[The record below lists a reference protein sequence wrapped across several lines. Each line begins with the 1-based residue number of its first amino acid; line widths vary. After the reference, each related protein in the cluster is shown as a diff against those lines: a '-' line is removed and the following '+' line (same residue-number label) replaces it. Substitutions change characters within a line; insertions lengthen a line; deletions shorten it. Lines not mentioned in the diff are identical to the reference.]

1 MIKAIRQLSGYWV
14 STLLLAVTLLA
25 SSAHAAYVPRY
36 SITTNGAIT
45 FTGNTL
51 GLDGNG
57 AGSTTP
63 GTAGSIG
70 AFISTTVGTAAG
82 TFPPGTTAAWASN
95 GSAANL
101 SIPAGSSVLYAEL
114 IWGGS
119 WNNTSATSVLA
130 NVDTNITFVTPSGSY
145 SIAPDA
151 ATSQIIGATATCTT
165 PTPTSYCRYVRS
177 ANVTGLVTLGA
188 SGNYEVRGVPATVS
202 ADANNN
208 TAGWTLAVVYSNTS
222 LPPRNMTVFVGIEAG
237 GNAAT
242 GVSGFCTNLAGPVKG
257 RLLVSAM
264 EGDASIAGDQ
274 MNFGPTTGTMIA
286 LSGPNN
292 SPNNFF
298 SGQINGDTGVINTL
312 GTFGTNNHNGLAGS
326 SVVGGRQGYDITNVD
341 VSAAMVNNQ
350 TSAVA
355 RGTTTGDQY
364 TINALAIQ
372 IDVGAPKFPLTVKS
386 ANRTIT
392 NIGDIVTYSVI
403 MDNTSGTANANNVF
417 FTDTPPP
424 GMSFVAGSVTVAGVP
439 QASFNPLSGF
449 NVGTIAAGAS
459 RIVTLQVQVNA
470 IPAAP
475 ALAQY
480 ENRARWTYD
489 FVSCAGFPTEL
500 GTLDTN
506 FNTIQIARLAPTKTV
521 TPTGPV
527 GIGQVL
533 TYTIAVPNTGQTAT
547 TGATVSD
554 PIPSGTSYVP
564 NSTKLNGV
572 AVPDIAGA
580 MPFATANQINSAGQ
594 PLGVIA
600 AGATATLQFNV
611 QVGASPPAIMVN
623 TAQVDPDGA
632 GPAPPITVTATNTPL
647 TPPVAS
653 KLFTPATISAG
664 ATSQLTIT
672 VSNANATALTLAA
685 LSDTL
690 PAGVVMANPPNA
702 TTTCGAGVALATAGG
717 ITLGLSGGTVPVSGN
732 CTVTANVTAAV
743 AGTYVNVIPIGGVT
757 TANGGSN
764 TAQANA
770 TLTVVQ
776 GPSVN
781 KSFSPAA
788 IAPGGLST
796 LTISLINPTGATV
809 TSTNLTDTF
818 PAGLKVAPTPNIVN
832 NCGGSVTAVA
842 GSGTVVISNASIP
855 AANLCTVSVQVTSS
869 VAGTYNNLLP
879 VGALVTSGGSNA
891 SPATADI
898 TVASPLISKGFAPNV
913 VGVNVNTDLTIT
925 LTNLTNTA
933 LTGVTFTDL
942 FPTTPGV
949 MSVAVATPVT
959 NTCGGALT
967 NQAGA
972 ALAIGATGIK
982 LAGGTLPAGG
992 ACTITVTVK
1001 ASTGGNYTNTIGV
1014 GGLTTTNGGSNT
1026 AAAVATLAVGLPSV
1040 EKIFGTLGT
1049 TVPLVAQVANLT
1061 VPIATSTVMQIRL
1074 TNPNPAALAITTL
1087 TDVFPSGMTLANTTI
1102 NSNTCAGSTL
1112 TDASGAALAI
1122 GSTGIRLN
1130 GGSIAANSTC
1140 LLSINVQANS
1150 AGTFT
1155 NTILAG
1161 GLVTAAGANPFPVSA
1176 SISALARPV
1185 IAKAF
1190 TPSTIS
1196 AGAITSLSL
1205 TLSNSNSVTITG
1217 ATFTDTFPNVPA
1229 AMTLANTVATNT
1241 CGGTLTNSAG
1251 GTLAVG
1257 STGIRLSAGNIPG
1270 NGTCTITVNVTASTL
1285 GAYTNKINS
1294 GALSTTNAG
1303 TNLALADAVLT
1314 VKVLPPVIA
1323 KNFAS
1328 AQVGK
1333 NLPAKLNFSV
1343 TNPNI
1348 AGNLTTVSFID
1359 NLPNL
1364 PSQMVIAPTSN
1375 LTSSGCGTPTLNGA
1389 AGATTV
1395 SLFNATVVPG
1405 TACIVSVDVVAS
1417 SAGQYNNVSDAVNSG
1432 NGGLGNT
1439 AQASLRVLE
1448 RPSVSK
1454 GFAPASVNVGT
1465 ATSLTLTISNPNPSD
1480 QLTGVAVNDL
1490 YPGGLLNTATPTPAL
1505 FCTGG
1510 SSATIAG
1517 GAANGNSVGIAAG
1530 TLAPGGYCQLTI
1542 NVLSNSVGLIT
1553 NLTGNV
1559 TSTNAGN
1566 GLTAT
1571 AVLAVGVNVGG
1582 FVYNDSNLNNTK
1594 DGAEAGTGLT
1604 LFAKLISAGSVVQ
1617 VVAVNSVTG
1626 AYLFSGAIPG
1636 NYTVIID
1643 DNNNPVDVTPALPPN
1658 WTGTE
1663 SPAQTRSFSVGAAA
1677 VANQNFGLSNAVGI
1691 SGRVFK
1697 DNGSASGIANDGL
1710 VNGGELGIAGVTV
1723 KLTNCAATVLAT
1735 GITDGAGNFSLAVP
1749 ASVANGTNLCVV
1761 ETNPSGF
1768 ISTGGGAGSSGGTYA
1783 RASDTI
1789 SFTYATG
1796 ASVNGLLF
1804 GDVPVNTLSTDG
1816 VRSAL
1821 AGTSVNYAHTF
1832 VAGSAGTVTFSLA
1845 AIAAPAV
1852 IGWSEVFYRDTNCD
1866 GLLDPGEPVISGNI
1880 TVNAGDTICIIV
1892 KEFVPAGAP
1901 IGASN
1906 QVTVSANFLYTNA
1919 APVLSAGITR
1929 TDTTTVGTASSAGL
1943 TLSKSVDKAAA
1954 LPGDTLVYTIVYRN
1968 DSSGPLNTLVINDN
1982 TPAFTTFL
1990 SAACAPNPPVIS
2002 ACTVTT
2008 QPALGGTGAIVW
2020 TLTGTLMPGS
2030 TSSVTFSVKVA
2041 N

>member
-1 MIKAIRQLSGYWV
+1 VIKAIRRLSGYV
-14 STLLLAVTLLA
+14 ASALVLVAALQTSAVQ
-25 SSAHAAYVPRY
+25 AAYVPRY

-63 GTAGSIG
+63 GTSGSIG
-70 AFISTTVGTAAG
+70 AFTSTTVTTSSG

-101 SIPAGSSVLYAEL
+101 RIPAGSTVLYAEL

-119 WNNTSATSVLA
+119 WNNTSATSVLPS
-130 NVDTNITFVTPSGSY
+130 VDTNITFVTPTGNY

-151 ATSQIIGATATCTT
+151 ATSQIIGATATCAIA
-165 PTPTSYCRYVRS
+165 TPTSYCRYVRS

-264 EGDASIAGDQ
+264 EGDASIVGDQ

-286 LSGPNN
+286 LGGPNN

-312 GTFGTNNHNGLAGS
+312 GTFGTTNHNGLGS
-326 SVVGGRQGYDITNVD
+326 TSTVGGRQGYDITNVD
-341 VSAAMVNNQ
+341 VSAAMINNQ

-403 MDNTSGTANANNVF
+403 MDNTTGTANANNVV

-424 GMSFVAGSVTVAGVP
+424 GMSFVPGSVTVAGVSQP
-439 QASFNPLSGF
+439 SFNPLSGF
-449 NVGTIAAGAS
+449 NVGTIVAGAT
-459 RIVTLQVQVNA
+459 RTVTFQVQVNA

-489 FVSCAGFPTEL
+489 FISCAGFPTEV
-500 GTLDTN
+500 GTLDTSPN
-506 FNTIQIARLAPTKTV
+506 IIPIVRLAPTKTV

-533 TYTIAVPNTGQTAT
+533 TYTISVPNTGQTAT
-547 TGATVSD
+547 IGATVSD
-554 PIPSGTSYVP
+554 PIPSGTTYVP

-594 PLGVIA
+594 PTGVVA
-600 AGATATLQFNV
+600 PGTTATVQFNV
-611 QVGASPPAIMVN
+611 QVGPSPPAIMVN

-632 GPAPPITVTATNTPL
+632 GNAPPITVTATNTPL

-664 ATSQLTIT
+664 ATSVVTIN

-690 PAGVVMANPPNA
+690 PAGVVIANPPNA
-702 TTTCGAGVALATAGG
+702 ATTCGAGVALATAGG
-717 ITLGLSGGTVPVSGN
+717 ITLGLSGGTVPISGN
-732 CTVTANVTAAV
+732 CTVTADVTASA
-743 AGTYVNVIPIGGVT
+743 AGTYINVIPIGGVT

-764 TAQANA
+764 SAQANA

-788 IAPGGLST
+788 IAPGGIST
-796 LTISLINPTGATV
+796 LTISLINPTGAIL
-809 TSTNLTDTF
+809 TSANLNDSF
-818 PAGLKVAPTPNIVN
+818 PAGLKIAPTPNVVN
-832 NCGGSVTAVA
+832 NCGGVITAVA
-842 GSGTVVISNASIP
+842 GSSTFAISNASIP
-855 AANLCTVSVQVTSS
+855 ATNLCTVSVQVTSS
-869 VAGTYNNLLP
+869 IAGSYNNLLP

-891 SPATADI
+891 TLATADI
-898 TVASPLISKGFAPNV
+898 TVAAPLISKGFTPNV
-913 VGVNVNTDLTIT
+913 VGVNVNSDLTIT

-933 LTGVTFTDL
+933 LTGVTFTDV

-949 MSVAVATPVT
+949 MSLAVAAPVS
-959 NTCGGALT
+959 NTCGGPLT
-967 NQAGA
+967 NQAGG

-982 LAGGTLPAGG
+982 LTGGTLPAGG
-992 ACTITVTVK
+992 ACSITVTVK
-1001 ASTGGNYTNTIGV
+1001 ASVGGNYVNTIGV

-1026 AAAVATLAVGLPSV
+1026 SAAVATLAVGLPSV
-1040 EKIFGTLGT
+1040 EKLFGSFAT
-1049 TVPLVAQVANLT
+1049 TVPVAAQVTNLT
-1061 VPIATSTVMQIRL
+1061 VPIATPTLMQIRL
-1074 TNPNPAALAITTL
+1074 NNPNPSALAITTL
-1087 TDVFPSGMTLANTTI
+1087 TDVFPPGMTLANTTI
-1102 NSNTCAGSTL
+1102 NSNSCTGGSF
-1112 TDASGAALAI
+1112 TDASGAPLAA

-1130 GGSIAANSTC
+1130 GGSIAANSSC
-1140 LLSINVQANS
+1140 FFSINLQANS
-1150 AGTFT
+1150 AGLFT
-1155 NTILAG
+1155 NSILAG

-1176 SISALARPV
+1176 SISALARPTV
-1185 IAKAF
+1185 AKAF

-1196 AGAITSLSL
+1196 AGAVSSVSITL
-1205 TLSNSNSVTITG
+1205 TNSNSVTITG
-1217 ATFTDTFPNVPA
+1217 ATFTDTFPISPA
-1229 AMTLANTVATNT
+1229 PITLANTTATNT

-1251 GTLAVG
+1251 GALAVG
-1257 STGIRLSAGNIPG
+1257 STGIRLTGGNIPG
-1270 NGTCTITVNVTASTL
+1270 NGSCTITVNVTASTL
-1285 GAYTNKINS
+1285 GAYTNRISS
-1294 GALSTTNAG
+1294 GGLSTVNAG
-1303 TNLALADAVLT
+1303 SNVALADAVLT
-1314 VKVLPPVIA
+1314 VKVLPPILA
-1323 KNFAS
+1323 KSFFR

-1333 NLPAKLNFSV
+1333 NLPVTLTLSV

-1348 AGNLTTVSFID
+1348 AGNLTTVSFVD

-1364 PSQMVIAPTSN
+1364 PSQMLIAPTPN
-1375 LTSSGCGTPTLNGA
+1375 LSSTGCGTPTLTGA
-1389 AGATTV
+1389 AGATSV
-1395 SLFNATVVPG
+1395 GLSNATVVPG
-1405 TACIVSVDVVAS
+1405 TACTVSVDVVAS
-1417 SAGQYNNVSDAVNSG
+1417 VAGQYNNVSDAVNSG

-1439 AQASLRVLE
+1439 AQASVRVLE

-1454 GFAPASVNVGT
+1454 GFAPASVNVGVAT
-1465 ATSLTLTISNPNPSD
+1465 ALTLTISNPNPSD
-1480 QLTGVAVNDL
+1480 QLTGVAVNDP
-1490 YPGGLLNTATPTPAL
+1490 YPSGLVNTASPSPAL

-1510 SSATIAG
+1510 SGGTITG
-1517 GAANGNSVGIAAG
+1517 GVANGNSVGITSG
-1530 TLAPGGYCQLTI
+1530 ILAPGGYCQLTI
-1542 NVLSNSVGLIT
+1542 NVQSNSVGSIT

-1559 TSTNAGN
+1559 TSSNAGT

-1571 AVLAVGVNVGG
+1571 AVLSVGVNVGG

-1594 DGAEAGTGLT
+1594 DGAETGTGLA
-1604 LFAKLISAGSVVQ
+1604 LFAKLISAGSVIQ
-1617 VVAVNSVTG
+1617 VVPVNSATG
-1626 AYLFSGAIPG
+1626 AYLFSGVVPG

-1643 DNNNPVDVTPALPPN
+1643 DNNNPVDITPALPAN

-1663 SPAQTRSFSVGAAA
+1663 SPAQSRSFSVGAAA
-1677 VANQNFGLSNAVGI
+1677 VANQNFGLSNAVAI
-1691 SGRVFK
+1691 SGRVFR
-1697 DNGSASGIANDGL
+1697 DNGAASGIANDGL

-1735 GITDGAGNFSLAVP
+1735 TVTDGAGNFSLAVP
-1749 ASVANGTNLCVV
+1749 ASVANGTNLCIV

-1768 ISTGGGAGSSGGTYA
+1768 ISTGGAAGSSGGTYA

-1789 SFTYATG
+1789 SFTYVTG

-1832 VAGSAGTVTFSLA
+1832 VAGSGGTVTFGSA

-1866 GLLDPGEPVISGNI
+1866 GLLDPGEPVISGAIN
-1880 TVNAGDTICIIV
+1880 VNAGDTVCIIV

-1906 QVTVSANFLYTNA
+1906 QVTVSATFAYTNA
-1919 APVLSAGITR
+1919 APVLNAVITR

-1943 TLSKSVDKAAA
+1943 TLNKSVDKAAA
-1954 LPGDTLVYTIVYRN
+1954 LPGDILTYTIVYRN

-2002 ACTVTT
+2002 ACAVTT
-2008 QPALGGTGAIVW
+2008 LPILGGTGAIVW